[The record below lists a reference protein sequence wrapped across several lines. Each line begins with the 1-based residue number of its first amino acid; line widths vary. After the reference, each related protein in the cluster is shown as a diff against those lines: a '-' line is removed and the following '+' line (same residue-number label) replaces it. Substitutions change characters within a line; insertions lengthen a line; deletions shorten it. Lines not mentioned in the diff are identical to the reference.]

1 MTTDNQNR
9 WAQYLEN
16 ASPREIRQMA
26 EYAIDHIDDKEE
38 LSTLQIYL
46 VKTIGYLTGKL
57 KK

>member
-1 MTTDNQNR
+1 
-9 WAQYLEN
+9 
-16 ASPREIRQMA
+16 MA